1 MKIRKYFEME
11 NNEKGT
17 FQIYNVAKSVFSDI
31 FHFKYIC
38 ITKDIKIENQL
49 LRSLFQKFRKRI

>member
-17 FQIYNVAKSVFSDI
+17 FQIYNVAKSVSV
-31 FHFKYIC
+31 
-38 ITKDIKIENQL
+38 Q
-49 LRSLFQKFRKRI
+49 